1 MRIKL
6 LKLRYGMRG
15 HYLDEL
21 SCLRREMGSDIR
33 KKVYISEDGGD
44 NEGVRKRKNASIN
57 EQKVWKAIKQ
67 IER

>member
-33 KKVYISEDGGD
+33 KKVYISELVDGLK
-44 NEGVRKRKNASIN
+44 E
-57 EQKVWKAIKQ
+57 
-67 IER
+67 